1 MMKKYSKEIKL
12 MHIYLPSGIPCLI
25 AGFPA
30 EAIRY
35 LAILY
40 GGNVAI
46 RAIRVL

>member
-1 MMKKYSKEIKL
+1 MKKNSKEIRL
-12 MHIYLPSGIPCLI
+12 MHIYLPSGIPYLI

-46 RAIRVL
+46 RTIRIL